1 MVISMTDRL
10 TEAQL
15 QQVVGEAQRLY
26 DRQQAQFDQ
35 AEVKAILAELNL
47 PPELLPDAMVQ
58 IQRRQALQQQQRR
71 NRWLLGAGAAI
82 VLATIGGGLFIQQQQ
97 QQKVNRVG
105 VQQAQIS
112 LSADVND
119 GRAVART
126 TQPAVHYRVTLNDAP
141 VGEKLSL
148 SCDWIDPSNQ
158 VVHQNR
164 YETKTIT
171 TPVWAT
177 QCRHQIGASAPTG
190 QWQVRMSIGQ
200 RSIGNTT
207 FEVK

>member
-1 MVISMTDRL
+1 MTDRL

-15 QQVVGEAQRLY
+15 QQVVGEAQRLFN
-26 DRQQAQFDQ
+26 QQQVQFDQ
-35 AEVKAILAELNL
+35 AEVKAILTELNL
-47 PPELLPDAMVQ
+47 PPELLPDAMAQ
-58 IQRRQALQQQQRR
+58 IQRRQALQREQRHQSQI
-71 NRWLLGAGAAI
+71 RWTIGAGAAI
-82 VLATIGGGLFIQQQQ
+82 LIGAIGINFFMQQQT
-97 QQKVNRVG
+97 VDRVG

-112 LSADVND
+112 LAADVND
-119 GRAVART
+119 GRAIDRAA
-126 TQPAVHYRVTLNDAP
+126 QPTVYYRVTLKDAP
-141 VGEKLSL
+141 VGEKLAL

-164 YETKTIT
+164 YETKNIT
-171 TPVWAT
+171 TPVWPT
-177 QCRHQIGASAPTG
+177 QCRHAIGASAPTG

>member
-1 MVISMTDRL
+1 MTDRL

-15 QQVVGEAQRLY
+15 QQVVGEAQRLF

-35 AEVKAILAELNL
+35 TEVKAILAELNL

-71 NRWLLGAGAAI
+71 TRWLIGAGAAI
-82 VLATIGGGLFIQQQQ
+82 VLAAIGGGLFLQQQQ
-97 QQKVNRVG
+97 QQKFDRVA

-112 LSADVND
+112 LAADVND
-119 GRAVART
+119 GRSISRT
-126 TQPAVHYRVTLNDAP
+126 AQPTVYYRVTLKDAP

-148 SCDWIDPSNQ
+148 SCDWLDPSNQ

-164 YETKTIT
+164 YETKNIT
-171 TPVWAT
+171 TPTWTT
-177 QCRHQIGASAPTG
+177 QCRHQISPSAPAG

-200 RSIGNTT
+200 RSIGSTP

>member
-1 MVISMTDRL
+1 MTDRL

-15 QQVVGEAQRLY
+15 QQVVGETQRLY
-26 DRQQAQFDQ
+26 DHQQTQFDQ
-35 AEVKAILAELNL
+35 AEVKAVLAELNL

-58 IQRRQALQQQQRR
+58 IQRRQALQRQQRLT
-71 NRWLLGAGAAI
+71 RWIVGAGAA
-82 VLATIGGGLFIQQQQ
+82 VMLAAIGGGLLIQRQQ
-97 QQKVNRVG
+97 QQKIDQVA

-112 LSADVND
+112 LAADVND
-119 GRAVART
+119 GRSVARDT
-126 TQPAVHYRVTLNDAP
+126 EPTVYYRVTLKDVP

-148 SCDWIDPSNQ
+148 SRDWLDPSNQ

-171 TPVWAT
+171 TLIWPT
-177 QCRHQIGASAPTG
+177 QCRHQISPSAPVG
-190 QWQVRMSIGQ
+190 RWQVRMSIGQ
-200 RSIGNTT
+200 RSIGNTP